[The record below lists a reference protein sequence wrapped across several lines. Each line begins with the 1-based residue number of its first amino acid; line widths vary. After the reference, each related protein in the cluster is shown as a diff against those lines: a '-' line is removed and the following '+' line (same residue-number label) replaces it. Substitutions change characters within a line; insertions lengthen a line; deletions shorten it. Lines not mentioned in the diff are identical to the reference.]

1 MFISRVII
9 LNEKPLFVWIDVVFI
24 FSGVWEDL
32 DAKFLQKKNSEAIYV
47 HGIDAYTND
56 IHTETIQRV
65 CMFRYRLHIYRNIIL
80 GLHIYRNIIL
90 RSHTYRNI
98 IVCICT
104 KTTRKKGF
112 RKCYFIGDH
121 KDSSVIV
128 DVRQVLSSNLR

>member
-1 MFISRVII
+1 MFISRVIR

-80 GLHIYRNIIL
+80 G
-90 RSHTYRNI
+90 SHTYRNI

-121 KDSSVIV
+121 KDSGVIV